1 VRFRDQYETQ
11 GQHGTQNL
19 GKAVG
24 NAVGKAVGK
33 GTSEAQKKRSAAL
46 VGVRVSCKE
55 LVPGERCCDFSSR
68 QASARLL
75 TD

>member
-46 VGVRVSCKE
+46 VGVRVSWC
-55 LVPGERCCDFSSR
+55 RARSWC
-68 QASARLL
+68 QASGAAISALGRLQPGC
-75 TD
+75 